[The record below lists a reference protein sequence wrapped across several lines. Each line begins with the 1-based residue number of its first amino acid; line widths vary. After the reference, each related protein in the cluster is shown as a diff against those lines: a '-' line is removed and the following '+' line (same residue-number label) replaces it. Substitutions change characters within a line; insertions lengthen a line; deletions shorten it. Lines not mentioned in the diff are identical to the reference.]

1 MLNKKEF
8 RLVKDEYNSIYSVVS
23 LGECIEGKSVYTN
36 ENPNRLMQDF
46 VNWKLDEGDMSES
59 VISSLLNMIM
69 YCDDLEGRKAIKE
82 QIDNC
87 LYYQNID
94 EIDFY

>member
-1 MLNKKEF
+1 MFNKKEY
-8 RLVKDEYNSIYSVVS
+8 RLVKDEYNKIYSITL
-23 LGECIEGKSVYTN
+23 LGEHIETDLSYIDK
-36 ENPNRLMQDF
+36 NPNKTMQNF
-46 VNWKLDEGDMSES
+46 INWRLDEDDMGES
-59 VISSLLNMIM
+59 ILACLLDMII

-94 EIDFY
+94 EIDF